1 MRAHRAAVVT
11 LLLSSTFA
19 WSADAE
25 PGLRFNWPIGS
36 DAIVELTDE
45 RSVGDQART
54 IVMTMRLHVEPDG
67 TTDRVVVRLS
77 DAQLVSIDGASP
89 GSTDPSH
96 TLLAVG
102 RVMKRLTPTMV
113 IGADGRFQEVR
124 DLDRLMPEVLSA
136 AGFPAPPPGLD
147 AVFADFFNDLA
158 AEDWSTWVAAWLGK
172 QVLPGAR
179 TRLEASVVYP
189 SEAVRLYT
197 QGFLIDL
204 AREARELGD
213 HDPVASQRFIEKAR
227 YSPLTVTLTAELEA
241 ATMRPLFAERKRSF
255 SAVQGRH
262 EINGLER
269 RTHRFTWVP

>member
-1 MRAHRAAVVT
+1 MRVLRAAVVT
-11 LLLSSTFA
+11 LLLSCTLA
-19 WSADAE
+19 WSADAG
-25 PGLRFNWPIGS
+25 PGLQFHWPIGS
-36 DAIVELTDE
+36 GAIVELIDE

-54 IVMTMRLHVEPDG
+54 IVMTMRLRVEPDG
-67 TTDRVVVRLS
+67 ATDRVVVRLS

-102 RVMKRLTPTMV
+102 RVMKRLTPTMIV
-113 IGADGRFQEVR
+113 GSDGRFQEVR
-124 DLDRLMPEVLSA
+124 DLDRLMPEVLGA
-136 AGFPAPPPGLD
+136 AGFPEPPPGLV
-147 AVFADFFNDLA
+147 AVFADFFTDLA
-158 AEDWSTWVAAWLGK
+158 AEDWSTWVGAWLGK
-172 QVLPGAR
+172 QVAPGAR

-189 SEAVRLYT
+189 SEAVRLYA

-213 HDPVASQRFIEKAR
+213 RDPVASQRFIEKAR

-241 ATMRPLFAERKRSF
+241 ATMRPLFAERRRTF
-255 SAVQGRH
+255 SAVHGGH
-262 EINGLER
+262 KVEGLER